1 MKCRPLCRH
10 FLLHSFLGKVSAL
23 IKHKNNNSVEALFMG
38 SKIPSGGN
46 DLTEVKQLGMW
57 ASIASLSYVFW
68 LVGGMEL
75 IERVAY
81 YGVKASAGLYA
92 KAPVSEGGL
101 GISLTDYG
109 IIISMWAIMQ
119 TFVPVFTGGISDR
132 VGYKET
138 IFVSTII
145 KIFGYLVMAFFPSFW
160 GFLAGSLLL
169 ATGTGIFK
177 PGIQG
182 TLVLSTGRNNT
193 SMAWGIFYQ
202 VVNIGGFLGPL
213 VAVHMRQLSWDN
225 VFYACAAIISLNFL
239 FLLTYKEPG
248 KEDRLERARQVKSG
262 EIVQQALWRDA
273 LHELK
278 KPVVIYYMLV
288 FAGFWFLYNSLF
300 DVLPIHIAE
309 WVDTSVIVTSLFGPE
324 GTSNGIL
331 QFWLGLNND
340 GTKVMPEGMLNLN
353 AGMIM
358 TSCFLVAAF
367 TAKYRITTAML
378 VGCILS
384 IAAIMLIGVFNT
396 AWMMVL
402 AIAMFSFG
410 EMMISPK
417 KNEFMGNIAPE
428 GKKAMYLGFVMLPQ
442 GIGWGLEGY
451 FGPKLYEIYASKE
464 RLSRL
469 MLGDEGMSPADVAN
483 IPLGEAFTTLVTFTG
498 QEAQQLTNIMY
509 EANNIGMAWYIIGA
523 IGTISAVGIFIYGKW
538 LLGLQRQQILV
549 TA

>member
-1 MKCRPLCRH
+1 MSDSNTH
-10 FLLHSFLGKVSAL
+10 A
-23 IKHKNNNSVEALFMG
+23 
-38 SKIPSGGN
+38 GN
-46 DLTEVKQLGMW
+46 DLREVKQLGMW

-75 IERVAY
+75 VERVAY

-92 KAPVSEGGL
+92 KAPQSEGGL
-101 GISLTDYG
+101 GISLNDYG
-109 IIISMWAIMQ
+109 IIISLWAIMQ

-138 IFVSTII
+138 IFASTII
-145 KIFGYLVMAFFPSFW
+145 KIGGYLLMAFFPSFW
-160 GFLAGSLLL
+160 GFLFGAMMLAG
-169 ATGTGIFK
+169 GTGIFK

-182 TLVLSTGRNNT
+182 TLVLSTNRNNT

-225 VFYACAAIISLNFL
+225 VFFACAAIISLNFL
-239 FLLTYKEPG
+239 FLLTYREPG
-248 KEDRLERARQVKSG
+248 KEERLERVRKVKSG
-262 EIVQQALWRDA
+262 EVHQQALWKDA
-273 LHELK
+273 WQELK
-278 KPVVIYYMLV
+278 KPVVFYYMLV
-288 FAGFWFLYNSLF
+288 FSGFWFLFNSLF

-309 WVDTSVIVTSLFGPE
+309 WVDTSVIVSTLFGSE
-324 GTSNGIL
+324 GTSSGIL
-331 QFWLGLNND
+331 QFWLGLDNA

-358 TSCFLVAAF
+358 TTCFLVAAF
-367 TAKYRITTAML
+367 TAKYRITSAML
-378 VGCILS
+378 AGCLLS
-384 IAAIMLIGVFNT
+384 ILAFVLIGASNY
-396 AWMMVL
+396 AWVVVL

-464 RLSRL
+464 IFSLELLRER
-469 MLGDEGMSPADVAN
+469 GMSASEVAA
-483 IPLGEAFTTLVTFTG
+483 IPQGEAFTRLVSYTGESAQSLTTLLYNTH
-498 QEAQQLTNIMY
+498 NIS
-509 EANNIGMAWYIIGA
+509 MAWYIIAA
-523 IGTISAVGIFIYGKW
+523 IGTISAVGIYIYGKW
-538 LLGLQRQQILV
+538 LLRLQKS
-549 TA
+549 

>member
-1 MKCRPLCRH
+1 MSDSNH
-10 FLLHSFLGKVSAL
+10 HA
-23 IKHKNNNSVEALFMG
+23 E
-38 SKIPSGGN
+38 N
-46 DLTEVKQLGMW
+46 DLREVKQLGMW

-75 IERVAY
+75 VERIAY

-92 KAPVSEGGL
+92 KAPQSEGGL
-101 GISLTDYG
+101 GISLSDYG
-109 IIISMWAIMQ
+109 IIISLWAIMQ

-138 IFVSTII
+138 IFVSTVI
-145 KIFGYLVMAFFPSFW
+145 KIGGYLLMAFFPSFW
-160 GFLAGSLLL
+160 GFLFGAMLL
-169 ATGTGIFK
+169 AGGTGIFK

-182 TLVLSTGRNNT
+182 TLVLATNRNNT

-202 VVNIGGFLGPL
+202 VVNVGGFLGPL

-248 KEDRLERARQVKSG
+248 KEERLERIRQVKSG
-262 EIVQQALWRDA
+262 EVTQEALWKDA
-273 LHELK
+273 WRELK

-288 FAGFWFLYNSLF
+288 FSGFWFLFNSLF

-309 WVDTSVIVTSLFGPE
+309 WVDTSIIVNTLFGPE
-324 GTSNGIL
+324 GTTSGIL
-331 QFWLGLNND
+331 QFWLGLDNA

-358 TSCFLVAAF
+358 TSCFLVAAL
-367 TAKYRITTAML
+367 TAKYRITSAML
-378 VGCILS
+378 AGCLLS
-384 IAAIMLIGVFNT
+384 IFAFLIIGATNY
-396 AWMMVL
+396 AWFIVL
-402 AIAMFSFG
+402 AIAMFSLG

-417 KNEFMGNIAPE
+417 KNEFMGNIAPK

-442 GIGWGLEGY
+442 GLGWGLEGY

-464 RLSRL
+464 LFSRDL
-469 MLGDEGMSPADVAN
+469 LLEKGMSSADVSA
-483 IPLGEAFTTLVTFTG
+483 IPQGEAFTTLVAYTG
-498 QEAQQLTNIMY
+498 QSAQELTTLLYNTH
-509 EANNIGMAWYIIGA
+509 NIGMAWYIIAA
-523 IGTISAVGIFIYGKW
+523 IGTISAVGIFLYGKW
-538 LLGLQRQQILV
+538 LLKLQKQQ
-549 TA
+549 

>member
-1 MKCRPLCRH
+1 MSTDNP
-10 FLLHSFLGKVSAL
+10 GA
-23 IKHKNNNSVEALFMG
+23 IA
-38 SKIPSGGN
+38 PSGAVN
-46 DLTEVKQLGMW
+46 DLREVKQLGMW
-57 ASIASLSYVFW
+57 ASIASLSYIFW

-75 IERVAY
+75 VERIAY

-92 KAPVSEGGL
+92 KAPASEGGL
-101 GISLTDYG
+101 GISLSDYG
-109 IIISMWAIMQ
+109 VIISLWAIMQ

-138 IFVSTII
+138 IFVSTLV
-145 KIFGYLVMAFFPSFW
+145 KIAGYLMMAFFPSFW
-160 GFLAGSLLL
+160 GFLFGAMLL

-182 TLVLSTGRNNT
+182 TLVLSTNRNNT

-225 VFYACAAIISLNFL
+225 VFFACAAIISLNFL

-248 KEDRLERARQVKSG
+248 KEERLERMRQIKAG
-262 EIVQQALWRDA
+262 EITQQALWKDA
-273 LHELK
+273 WGELK
-278 KPVVIYYMLV
+278 KPIVLYYMLV
-288 FAGFWFLYNSLF
+288 FSGFWFLFNSLF

-309 WVDTSVIVTSLFGPE
+309 WVDTSVIVTSLFGNE
-324 GTSNGIL
+324 GTSSGVL
-331 QFWLGLNND
+331 QFWLGLNNE

-353 AGMIM
+353 AGLIM
-358 TSCFLVAAF
+358 TSCFLVAALS
-367 TAKYRITTAML
+367 AKYRITTAML
-378 VGCILS
+378 MGCLLS
-384 IAAIMLIGVFNT
+384 ILAFVFIGAFHA
-396 AWMMVL
+396 AWMIVL
-402 AIAMFSFG
+402 AIALFSLG

-451 FGPKLYEIYASKE
+451 FGPKLYEIFASKE
-464 RLSRL
+464 IFSREL
-469 MLGDEGMSPADVAN
+469 LLERGMPATEVSA
-483 IPLGEAFTTLVTFTG
+483 IPQGEAFTTLVSHTG
-498 QEAQQLTNIMY
+498 ESAQALTQFLYQSHNI
-509 EANNIGMAWYIIGA
+509 AMAWYIIAA
-523 IGTISAVGIFIYGKW
+523 IGTISAVGIYLYGKW
-538 LLGLQRQQILV
+538 LLTLQRAQ